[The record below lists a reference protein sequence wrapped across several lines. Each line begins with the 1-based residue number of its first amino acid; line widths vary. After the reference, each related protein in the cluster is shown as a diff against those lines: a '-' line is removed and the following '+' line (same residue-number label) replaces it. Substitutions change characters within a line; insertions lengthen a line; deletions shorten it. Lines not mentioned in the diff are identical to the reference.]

1 MAVSVQEKVGR
12 RLLPK
17 SPTGVAGFDQVTGG
31 GLPRGRATLV
41 CGPAG
46 SGKTLLAMEFLVR
59 GVGEFGEPGVFMSF
73 EETPGDLVANV
84 ASLGFDVADLVEK
97 NLLVVDH
104 INIGG
109 EKLRDGGEWDLEGL
123 FLRLGAAIAA
133 VGARRVVIDT
143 IENLFTA
150 LPNAVVLRSELH
162 RLFRWLKARGVT
174 TVITGERGEGTLTRN
189 GIEEYVSDC
198 VIVLDHRVVEQSST
212 RRLRIVKYRGSLHGT
227 NEYPFLIGRDGV
239 SVVPITALNLDH
251 QVSMERVST
260 GVPALDD
267 MLGGGGFFKGSSV
280 LVGGAAGTGKS
291 TLAAHFC
298 AAACARGERAMY
310 FAFEESEVEIIRN
323 MASVGI
329 DLAPAAQSGALR
341 FHCTRP
347 GRLGLEEHLLAMQ
360 QSVAE
365 FAPAVVVVDPVSIL
379 LRIGT
384 ETDVIAM
391 ITRQLDFM
399 KGLGVTAVFT
409 TLAGEGSDA
418 AGAGLMSSLVDAWLA
433 VKLREGDG
441 EFERRLY
448 IRKARGIAH
457 SHRIREFTITDHGIE
472 LTPVYHGPDGVLT
485 GSPRRTEQARDITRR
500 TTRTT
505 DAARRQQ
512 ELAQLHNTVT
522 SQTAALWRNYQQQA
536 AAVDRLDGDVD
547 DKPPH
552 ADQPLPQQSQ

>member
-1 MAVSVQEKVGR
+1 MTGTGQGVAGR

-17 SPTGVAGFDQVTGG
+17 APTGVAGLDQVTGG

-174 TVITGERGEGTLTRN
+174 TVITGERGDGRLTRN

-251 QVSMERVST
+251 QVSTERVPT
-260 GVPALDD
+260 GVRELDD
-267 MLGGGGFFKGSSV
+267 MLGGGYFKSSSV

-298 AAACARGERAMY
+298 AAATARGERAMY

-360 QSVAE
+360 QTVAE

-399 KGLGVTAVFT
+399 KGLGATAVFT
-409 TLAGEGSDA
+409 TLTGEGSDA
-418 AGAGLMSSLVDAWLA
+418 AGTGLMSSLVDAWLA

-441 EFERRLY
+441 EFERQLY

-457 SHRIREFTITDHGIE
+457 SHQIREFTLTDHGVK

-485 GSPRRTEQARDITRR
+485 GSPRRSEQARDVTRHA
-500 TTRTT
+500 TRTT

-512 ELAQLHNTVT
+512 KLAQLHDTVT
-522 SQTAALWRNYQQQA
+522 AQTAALWRNYQQQA
-536 AAVDRLDGDVD
+536 DAVDRLN
-547 DKPPH
+547 H
-552 ADQPLPQQSQ
+552 ADPPTTPTDQ

>member
-1 MAVSVQEKVGR
+1 MTGTGQGVAGR

-17 SPTGVAGFDQVTGG
+17 TPTGVAGLDQVTEG

-84 ASLGFDVADLVEK
+84 ASLGFDLADLVEK

-104 INIGG
+104 INISG

-150 LPNAVVLRSELH
+150 LPNTVVLRSELH

-251 QVSMERVST
+251 QVSTERVST

-267 MLGGGGFFKGSSV
+267 MLGGGYFKGSSV

-329 DLAPAAQSGALR
+329 DLAAAAQSGALR

-360 QSVAE
+360 QTVAE

-391 ITRQLDFM
+391 ITRQLDFL

-418 AGAGLMSSLVDAWLA
+418 AGTGLMSSLVDAWLA

-441 EFERRLY
+441 EFERQLY

-457 SHRIREFTITDHGIE
+457 SHQIREFTLTDRGVK
-472 LTPVYHGPDGVLT
+472 LTPVYHGPDEVLT
-485 GSPRRTEQARDITRR
+485 GSPRRSEQARDVTRR
-500 TTRTT
+500 TTRKT
-505 DAARRQQ
+505 DAARRQR
-512 ELAQLHNTVT
+512 ELAQLHHTIT
-522 SQTAALWRNYQQQA
+522 AQTAQLWRDYQQQA
-536 AAVDRLDGDVD
+536 DAVDHLDDAVD
-547 DKPPH
+547 DEPPH
-552 ADQPLPQQSQ
+552 ADQPPRQRSQ